1 MIYFISSK
9 KYRLIPEQTCIDTE
23 ALNPLV
29 YDAAVPSSHRFIC
42 TGSKIISPK
51 VVMPDPGDNY
61 AMIDGAYFVTDEKC
75 YFTRLKH
82 LRNIVPNIMA
92 RIPGCDLFDI
102 DSAYG
107 ICLHRDRM
115 HYIMPLHWRHVRIL
129 KVFPRKGIFFIATE
143 AEFSEVIV
151 DHKYDSSVI
160 SPCMTVPT
168 K

>member
-1 MIYFISSK
+1 MYFSAGK
-9 KYRLIPEQTCIDTE
+9 KYRVISPTDHIDAE

-29 YDAAVPSSHRFIC
+29 YDAAVPNSHKFIC
-42 TGSKIISPK
+42 IGSKIMSPK

-61 AMIDGAYFVTDEKC
+61 AMIDGTYFVTDEKC
-75 YFTRLKH
+75 YFSRLKH
-82 LRNIVPNIMA
+82 LRNIIPSIME

-107 ICLHRDRM
+107 ICLHRDGI
-115 HYIMPLHWRHVRIL
+115 HYILPLHWRHVRIL
-129 KVFPRKGIFFIATE
+129 KAFPRKGIFFVATE

-151 DHKYDSSVI
+151 NHKYDSSVI